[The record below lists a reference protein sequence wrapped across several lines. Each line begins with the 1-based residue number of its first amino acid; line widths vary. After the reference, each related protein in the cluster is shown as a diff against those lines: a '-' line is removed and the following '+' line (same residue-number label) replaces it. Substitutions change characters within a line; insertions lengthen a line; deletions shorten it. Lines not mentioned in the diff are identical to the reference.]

1 MCRQCLVPCVLDLQG
16 SLVGGWGGWLE
27 KEENM
32 KERRRKEKGNKGRN
46 MGAERRGKKEGE
58 RRRGKLGKEYGI

>member
-1 MCRQCLVPCVLDLQG
+1 MQAVSCPLCSRPPG
-16 SLVGGWGGWLE
+16 ESSGGVGGWLE

>member
-1 MCRQCLVPCVLDLQG
+1 
-16 SLVGGWGGWLE
+16 
-27 KEENM
+27 M